1 MAECERC
8 RTYCA
13 GSHWLTAGINLN
25 RFRAFELQKNLQL
38 FRTDGKWGKFRCDQ
52 FVRFINKP
60 FENNRM
66 NMLLDF
72 SPTFKSTVFAENNGP
87 FNIKN
92 NIYIYIYI
100 CVCVCV
106 CVCVYQTLDVKCLS
120 YLLRTHVGII
130 EIKPVYFPT
139 FLDISQKSFMI
150 WITGFLHQ
158 KSLHF
163 SP

>member
-1 MAECERC
+1 
-8 RTYCA
+8 
-13 GSHWLTAGINLN
+13 
-25 RFRAFELQKNLQL
+25 
-38 FRTDGKWGKFRCDQ
+38 
-52 FVRFINKP
+52 
-60 FENNRM
+60 M